1 MQKVTTATVTQS
13 RKNTVGG
20 IMASD
25 LQFSTVLQWQRQ
37 LPTGTKLDIRPIN
50 LERNEIRSISLILSK
65 KNQNRA
71 RTGPGGT
78 H

>member
-1 MQKVTTATVTQS
+1 MEMQKVTTATATQS

-20 IMASD
+20 TMVSD

-65 KNQNRA
+65 KSK
-71 RTGPGGT
+71 
-78 H
+78 